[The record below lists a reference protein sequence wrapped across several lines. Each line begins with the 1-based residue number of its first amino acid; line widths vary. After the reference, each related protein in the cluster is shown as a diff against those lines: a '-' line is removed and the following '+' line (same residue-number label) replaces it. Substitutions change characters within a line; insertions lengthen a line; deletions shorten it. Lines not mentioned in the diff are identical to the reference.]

1 MKPTYCNLCGEP
13 CTITPDRHVCDK
25 CYNAIGRVR
34 LFHGEDILALMK
46 RFNIGTL
53 FDVPCAADSI
63 ESISKVRLENFVI
76 VNGELTFTVHADV
89 KFKED
94 EE

>member
-1 MKPTYCNLCGEP
+1 MKDLADE
-13 CTITPDRHVCDK
+13 
-25 CYNAIGRVR
+25 CYEANSKTR

-46 RFNIGTL
+46 RFNIGAI
-53 FDVPCAADSI
+53 FDVPCVADSI
-63 ESISKVRLENFVI
+63 EAISKVSLKNFVI

-94 EE
+94 SGNETNFITKL